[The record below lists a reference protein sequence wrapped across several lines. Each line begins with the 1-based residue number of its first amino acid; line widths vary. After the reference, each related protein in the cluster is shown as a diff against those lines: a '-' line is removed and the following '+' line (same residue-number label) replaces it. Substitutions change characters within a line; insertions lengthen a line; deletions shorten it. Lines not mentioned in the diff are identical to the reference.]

1 LDEVRQ
7 LHHLMPKF
15 EHHIT
20 SAVELE
26 AHRRILAAIE
36 AQDAAAAGDLMA
48 DQLTEV
54 PEGMVD
60 AFAGPPR

>member
-1 LDEVRQ
+1 
-7 LHHLMPKF
+7 MPKF

-36 AQDAAAAGDLMA
+36 AQDAAATSDLMA
-48 DQLTEV
+48 DHLTEV
-54 PEGMVD
+54 AEGMVD
-60 AFAGPPR
+60 AFSGPRR